1 MALRIKNTMLLTR
14 VGNDIVA
21 IRPHTHVKNVEGGVA
36 AVNGIKPD
44 EKGNIRLSVVAADIV
59 AKLFEQ

>member
-1 MALRIKNTMLLTR
+1 MLLTR